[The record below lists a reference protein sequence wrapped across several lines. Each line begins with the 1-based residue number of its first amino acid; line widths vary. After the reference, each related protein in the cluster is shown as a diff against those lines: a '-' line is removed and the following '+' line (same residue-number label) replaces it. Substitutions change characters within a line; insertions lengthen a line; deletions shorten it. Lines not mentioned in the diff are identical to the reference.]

1 MEMLRNSIFGKL
13 YVQVLIGVALGIYLG
28 YADPSWAIAMKPFG
42 DGFIKAI
49 KVVVTPV
56 IFTTIVVG
64 IATMGDMRKIAS
76 VGLKTLIYF
85 EIVTTLA
92 LIVGMVVGN
101 YWPVGTGINAN
112 PANFDPKAVA
122 DYVAS
127 AKNYNLTDFLL
138 NIIPTTF
145 IDGFVKG
152 EIIQVLFVAVLF
164 GLGLAWLGERSRPL
178 TSILDQV
185 SHGLFGMVRIIMFF
199 APLGAF
205 GAMSFTIGKFGI
217 KTLLSLGELIAAV
230 YLVSFLFI
238 VFVFG
243 SVMRI
248 CGLRLSRVLAFFKD
262 ELVFVF
268 AATSAETMIP
278 RSMEK
283 LERMGCKK
291 EVIGLV
297 MPTGFSFNMDGTAIY
312 MTIGTLFIAHACNI
326 ELSLWQQFII
336 LFVML
341 FTSKGAA
348 GVTGGGFVALAA
360 TLPALGGLLPIGG
373 LTLLVG
379 VDRFMAE
386 CRAVTNLLSNIVA
399 TIVIARW
406 TGSLDMA
413 RAKVVLNGKD
423 PNELAV
429 TDMGWARGAATNM
442 PKTVGLGAARG

>member
-1 MEMLRNSIFGKL
+1 
-13 YVQVLIGVALGIYLG
+13 
-28 YADPSWAIAMKPFG
+28 
-42 DGFIKAI
+42 
-49 KVVVTPV
+49 
-56 IFTTIVVG
+56 
-64 IATMGDMRKIAS
+64 
-76 VGLKTLIYF
+76 
-85 EIVTTLA
+85 
-92 LIVGMVVGN
+92 
-101 YWPVGTGINAN
+101 
-112 PANFDPKAVA
+112 
-122 DYVAS
+122 
-127 AKNYNLTDFLL
+127 
-138 NIIPTTF
+138 
-145 IDGFVKG
+145 
-152 EIIQVLFVAVLF
+152 
-164 GLGLAWLGERSRPL
+164 
-178 TSILDQV
+178 
-185 SHGLFGMVRIIMFF
+185 
-199 APLGAF
+199 
-205 GAMSFTIGKFGI
+205 
-217 KTLLSLGELIAAV
+217 
-230 YLVSFLFI
+230 
-238 VFVFG
+238 
-243 SVMRI
+243 
-248 CGLRLSRVLAFFKD
+248 LSRVLAFFKD